1 MFSGF
6 NENQTLKCS
15 TMIRMAGSKL
25 LARLLLLISSITLVS
40 LLALTRCGIGGLVDN
55 NILITDDGRKFV
67 FIYRYELMIDSKIRL
82 CLCVF
87 VDGAVIQQSHAE
99 ALNRDQQNN
108 YMILLQQREE
118 ENRQE
123 IAKLTAE
130 IKALKVQLLQH
141 RSKFLERIIMIHVFD
156 LESLFICHLLH

>member
-1 MFSGF
+1 MNIFMLNFMF
-6 NENQTLKCS
+6 
-15 TMIRMAGSKL
+15 L
-25 LARLLLLISSITLVS
+25 LRLD
-40 LLALTRCGIGGLVDN
+40 GGVL
-55 NILITDDGRKFV
+55 
-67 FIYRYELMIDSKIRL
+67 
-82 CLCVF
+82 
-87 VDGAVIQQSHAE
+87 QQSHAE

-141 RSKFLERIIMIHVFD
+141 RSK
-156 LESLFICHLLH
+156 CTKQHLDALVNCF

>member
-67 FIYRYELMIDSKIRL
+67 FIYRYELMIDSKIHL

-141 RSKFLERIIMIHVFD
+141 RSKFLERIIMIRVFN

>member
-1 MFSGF
+1 MMV
-6 NENQTLKCS
+6 KCS
-15 TMIRMAGSKL
+15 HL
-25 LARLLLLISSITLVS
+25 
-40 LLALTRCGIGGLVDN
+40 
-55 NILITDDGRKFV
+55 ILIRLIEFNSQTFTNIDLSIV
-67 FIYRYELMIDSKIRL
+67 FI
-82 CLCVF
+82 
-87 VDGAVIQQSHAE
+87 DGGVIQQSHAE

-141 RSKFLERIIMIHVFD
+141 RSKFMGRIDPLVRFYRGFPHPKWSYCRSTV
-156 LESLFICHLLH
+156 LFKT